1 DLSPWPQPSW
11 LLPQPVPLTLLP
23 DAQGQHEHPHYQGRL
38 QWLAGPHRVEAG
50 WWDNAQPDGACTRD
64 YYLASSPGTG
74 LLWVFRARHAGD
86 TATPA
91 WFLHGL
97 FA

>member
-1 DLSPWPQPSW
+1 MTWGSTTTRITKGACNGWPDR
-11 LLPQPVPLTLLP
+11 T
-23 DAQGQHEHPHYQGRL
+23 
-38 QWLAGPHRVEAG
+38 G
-50 WWDNAQPDGACTRD
+50 WWDTAQPDSACTRD
-64 YYLASSPGTG
+64 YYLASSPGAG
-74 LLWVFRARHAGD
+74 LLWVFRARHADD